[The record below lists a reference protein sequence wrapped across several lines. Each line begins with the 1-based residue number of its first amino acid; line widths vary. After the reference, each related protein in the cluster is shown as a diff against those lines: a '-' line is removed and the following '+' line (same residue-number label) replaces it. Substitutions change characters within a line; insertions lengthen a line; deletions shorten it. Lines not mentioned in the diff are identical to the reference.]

1 MGANW
6 AWLDRPS
13 DLHFAHLL
21 QGFALSLIDD
31 CASPAIPTITL
42 LLLFSSPRRCQA
54 ERLASRRTK
63 SPSQPASHCYTTTS
77 LPTSTMASLQGHT
90 LASLPPAAAPP
101 VRRARFQRQ
110 RTGCQPPHALLPST
124 AELLLATLSTLPG
137 DTGLET
143 FEPLLP
149 GPAIAVAAAAAATPP
164 ILFWARIFQS
174 AERRQRAIEAEQAAE
189 QERQRQRE
197 VRGWRAE
204 VWAAGCALGNSRFQA
219 CDPVATD
226 LHIRHH
232 FHLCRS

>member
-1 MGANW
+1 
-6 AWLDRPS
+6 
-13 DLHFAHLL
+13 
-21 QGFALSLIDD
+21 
-31 CASPAIPTITL
+31 
-42 LLLFSSPRRCQA
+42 
-54 ERLASRRTK
+54 
-63 SPSQPASHCYTTTS
+63 
-77 LPTSTMASLQGHT
+77 MASLQRQI
-90 LASLPPAAAPP
+90 LPALPPAAAPP

-143 FEPLLP
+143 FEPQLP

-219 CDPVATD
+219 CDPVFEWQLTCTFVTTFISAGVKAQDHRPGQHQRRRRQQQQRRQQLSRESQVCKAASARPPECPSTSFSHSVYV
-226 LHIRHH
+226 LY
-232 FHLCRS
+232 LL